1 LIRKKSLHWA
11 WKPAWI
17 LLVCLLTTGVLAE
30 DEPGEDD
37 PRDSEAVQLDAF
49 QVGATRQ
56 RQRASEVAP
65 AVTVID
71 REEILERTPQ
81 VLPELLRGQIGTF
94 FQQTTPGQGTPII
107 RGLKGSQVLNLVDGM
122 RLNNAFFRS
131 APSQYLA
138 LVDAYNIEHVEIVRG
153 PSSTLYGADAMGG
166 VVNVLTPD
174 PAFDSDQWKMGGR
187 LFGSFASADLAK
199 IARAEIQMGSKQF
212 ALSGGFTL
220 QDYGDR
226 RTGVGNRIKPTAYR
240 SEAVDLKALF
250 TPSETHEFLFAIQH
264 LEQPNTPRIDELV
277 PGFGQSEPDS
287 EIFQFEPNKRNFY
300 HFRYRMTPL
309 HAFFDQ
315 LEVHLARQ
323 VITDDRRIQEF
334 GSDIETREFNE
345 SELDGLTVQLDSTI
359 NHLVSLTYGLEFYA
373 DTVSSSRQSED
384 ISEDR
389 ADGGMESVPGRFPD
403 GSTMDSAAAY
413 LNSQWNLSDDW
424 VLGAGLRYSSY
435 EITVP
440 TSGPDTGFG
449 RTQLE
454 PDDLTGNLSLA
465 WHVTSGVNLVSN
477 LGRGF
482 RPPNVFDLGTL
493 GPRPGNR
500 FNIPSTQL
508 DPETV
513 VTLDLG
519 IKLANERWQ
528 AEAFVFHSDY
538 DDKISSIATGVT
550 EDGRIVVRSE
560 NVNEMTLRGF
570 EGGVRYQATDTLQ
583 PYAVVNYTR
592 GDETFADGTEQ
603 PADRI
608 PPVNGRLGLAYS
620 PPTRFQFD
628 AWLLFAGEQD
638 RLSARDIADPRIDP
652 TGTGGWVTVN
662 LRGAWQFRQDWSL
675 ALRIGNIFDR
685 QYREHGSGIDAPG
698 LDAALSLGG
707 IF

>member
-1 LIRKKSLHWA
+1 LIRNKSLHWA
-11 WKPAWI
+11 WTLAWI
-17 LLVCLLTTGVLAE
+17 LLVCLLATGVFAEDELAE
-30 DEPGEDD
+30 DELQ
-37 PRDSEAVQLDAF
+37 DSEAVQLDAF
-49 QVGATRQ
+49 QVSATRE
-56 RQRASEVAP
+56 RRRASEVAP

-71 REEILERTPQ
+71 REEILERAPQ
-81 VLPELLRGQIGTF
+81 VLPELLRGQVGTF

-138 LVDAYNIEHVEIVRG
+138 LVDAYNVQRVEVVRG

-174 PAFDSDQWKMGGR
+174 PEFESDQWKTGGR
-187 LFGSFASADLAK
+187 LLGSFASADLAK
-199 IARAEIQMGSKQF
+199 IARAEIQTGSKQF

-226 RTGVGNRIKPTAYR
+226 RTGAGNRVKPTAYR

-250 TPSETHEFLFAIQH
+250 TPSESHEFLFAIQH
-264 LEQPNTPRIDELV
+264 LEQPDTPRIDELV

-287 EIFQFEPNKRNFY
+287 EIFQFEPNERSFY
-300 HFRYRMTPL
+300 HFRYRATPL
-309 HAFFDQ
+309 HAFFDR

-359 NHLVSLTYGLEFYA
+359 NHLVSLTYGLEFYG
-373 DTVSSSRQSED
+373 DTVSSSRQLKD
-384 ISEDR
+384 LVD
-389 ADGGMESVPGRFPD
+389 AGGSMESVPGRFPN
-403 GSTMDSAAAY
+403 GSTMDSAAVY
-413 LNSQWNLSDDW
+413 LNSQWNLSENW

-435 EITVP
+435 EITLS
-440 TSGPDTGFG
+440 TTGPDAGFAG
-449 RTQLE
+449 TQLE

-465 WHVTSGVNLVSN
+465 WHVTSSVNLVSN

-482 RPPNVFDLGTL
+482 RPPNVFDLGAL

-500 FNIPSTQL
+500 FNIPNTQL

-528 AEAFVFHSDY
+528 AEAFIFHSNY
-538 DDKISSIATGVT
+538 DNKISSIATGDVT

-560 NVNEMTLRGF
+560 NVNEMTLQGF

-608 PPVNGRLGLAYS
+608 PPVNGRLGLVYS
-620 PPTRFQFD
+620 PPTRFEFD

-638 RLSARDIADPRIDP
+638 RLSARDIEDPRIDP
-652 TGTGGWVTVN
+652 TGTGGWASVN
-662 LRGAWQFRQDWSL
+662 LRGAWQLHQDWSL
-675 ALRIGNIFDR
+675 ALRIGNVFDR

-698 LDAALSLGG
+698 LDAALSVSG